1 MAVVERNTAAIWVSG
16 QTAKGTAATTAVKKG
31 RLVSGSLNPNIAYGS
46 EDYTDGQR
54 FSSASDYV
62 DTISGEGS
70 AVLQGQ
76 SGLLAYLSYLML
88 GSEVVTG
95 AGPYEHV
102 ATPAGSSKWVTVWSL
117 VGASLAQRKRHAD
130 CRITSLV
137 IEGSTG
143 AKVVH
148 INPTFRVLDAGEIV
162 ATDPVKAD
170 DGTEPIIY
178 TEAQGTYTVDGV
190 VMPIHAGFS
199 VTMTDE
205 LTEVQ
210 GDGVRAVEL
219 APGRGSV
226 GLEVTLGAY
235 NEQAIAQMNKIWYGS
250 PTPAAGTKPQSVVP
264 ALGTYEFNAT
274 RGSTEQLKIKFYGVR
289 WAPPAAP
296 TGDPG
301 GGAEAMTLSGGGRL
315 VGSNPMIEIT
325 VTNSDAAYTV

>member
-1 MAVVERNTAAIWVSG
+1 MAVVERNTAAIWLSG
-16 QTAKGTAATTAVKKG
+16 QTAKGTPATTAVKKG
-31 RLVSGSLNPNIAYGS
+31 RLVSGSLNPAIAYGS
-46 EDYTDGQR
+46 ENYTDGSR
-54 FSSASDYV
+54 FSSASDFV
-62 DTISGEGS
+62 DSISGEGS

-76 SGLLAYLSYLML
+76 SGILAYLSYLML
-88 GSEVVTG
+88 GQETVTG
-95 AGPYEHV
+95 TGPYVHV
-102 ATPAGSSKWVTVWSL
+102 ATPGSVSKWVTVWST
-117 VGASLAQRKRHAD
+117 VGSSLAQRRRHAD
-130 CRITSLV
+130 CRITQLV
-137 IEGSTG
+137 FEGSTG
-143 AKVVH
+143 SKVIH
-148 INPTFRVLDAGEIV
+148 ANPTFRMLDAGEVV
-162 ATDPVKAD
+162 ATDPVKTD

-190 VMPIHAGFS
+190 VIPIHSAFS

-219 APGRGSV
+219 APGRGTV

-235 NEQAIAQMNKIWYGS
+235 NEQALAQMNKIWYGS

-264 ALGTYEFNAT
+264 AMGTYEFTAT
-274 RGSTEQLKIKFYGVR
+274 RGATESFKVKFYGVR

-315 VGSNPMIEIT
+315 VGSNPMIEVT
-325 VTNSDAAYTV
+325 VTNADAAYTV